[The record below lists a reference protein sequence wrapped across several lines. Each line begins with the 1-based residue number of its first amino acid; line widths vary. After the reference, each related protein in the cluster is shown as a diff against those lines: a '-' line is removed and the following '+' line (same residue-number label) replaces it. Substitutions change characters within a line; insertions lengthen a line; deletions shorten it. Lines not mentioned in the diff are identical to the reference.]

1 MAVIAPFWAT
11 TDTYFAFKKNHSRV
25 YYQVYEES
33 KESSSNILDM
43 AAKHVQ
49 NYSEGFSNFQA
60 SWVLVVTWE
69 NLCPYVYYP
78 YYYYY
83 YGDQEIE
90 LNCRWV
96 SKYVWL
102 IKLVH
107 THSYYILKQWIAS
120 KARFDCLLKIQ
131 FEILFA
137 IHLRTFTRGVYAL
150 KYCNRCGNKW
160 VEITFVCYFTP
171 PLCRAVNVTT
181 SQLHF
186 GVLLFTILA
195 AVHLKGLITITM
207 QFTLVSRLRETGHFS
222 LFIVHALRINIHEKL
237 KKQIDW

>member
-49 NYSEGFSNFQA
+49 NYAEGFSNFQA

-107 THSYYILKQWIAS
+107 THSYYILKKMDSVEGALWLATQTSLWNIVCHSPPGIHAQDL
-120 KARFDCLLKIQ
+120 RLKI
-131 FEILFA
+131 L
-137 IHLRTFTRGVYAL
+137 
-150 KYCNRCGNKW
+150 
-160 VEITFVCYFTP
+160 
-171 PLCRAVNVTT
+171 
-181 SQLHF
+181 
-186 GVLLFTILA
+186 
-195 AVHLKGLITITM
+195 
-207 QFTLVSRLRETGHFS
+207 
-222 LFIVHALRINIHEKL
+222 
-237 KKQIDW
+237 